1 MNIPVKPSNVTY
13 TDDQWK
19 AIWTTGQDTLVSA
32 AAGSGK
38 TRVLI
43 TRMIEKVLNES
54 QPVNVDELLVVTFT
68 NAAAAEMRQRMA
80 EALEEQIEK
89 KPQSTHLR
97 QQLNL
102 LNRAQ
107 ISTLHAYCQH
117 VVRQYAYLLD
127 IDPGFRVADSSETAL
142 LKDDALREVLETAY
156 SAANP
161 EELYRLV
168 DSFTTDRDDQLIE
181 TLVSQLY
188 EYSRVHP
195 QPKEWLA
202 QIPAQYEI
210 DDETTIDRLSFIGPL
225 KRTIQYSLE
234 EAIALNS
241 ELKRIAEMPDGPE
254 PLLKTA
260 EADLLWINEALRK
273 VLSST
278 WEDVYSYFQTLK
290 WERAASIKKG
300 LYDEDLTARAKK
312 LRDQVKDVV
321 NDVKEAYFIRKPE
334 RLLTEIAQMKQP
346 MDTLIELVYQFGQQ
360 YEQLKIA
367 RGIVDF
373 SDLEH
378 YALSILSEE
387 QNGQLVPS
395 DIAKA
400 YQQQFEEVLVDEYQ
414 DTNRLQETI
423 IQLIKRGTEE
433 NGNLFM
439 VGDVKQSIYGFRL
452 AEPNLFLEKYEAFT
466 TDQEQS
472 GLRIDLNA
480 NFRSRQEVLD
490 ATNFIFTQVMG
501 VRVGGIEYDESASL
515 KYGAKY
521 PEKSLSAKMAILYE
535 ESEEEESYEEVET
548 GQSLKNVQAEARYIA
563 QQIKQLKENGAEVT
577 DAFTDQKRPV
587 EYRDF
592 VILMRSM
599 TWSGEMVEELKKAGI
614 PVYAEV
620 SKGYFEA
627 IEVMIMLNV
636 LRVIDNPYQDIPLVS
651 MLRSPFIGLKEN
663 ELAKIR
669 LAAPK
674 EEPYFEALKRFVAT
688 GGSGIE
694 PSTQEKL
701 QRFFQYFETW
711 RNLARHG
718 SLADLIW
725 QVYTDTYYYE
735 MVGTMPN
742 GKQRQANLRMLH
754 DRAIDYEQT
763 SFRGLFRFLRFVDR
777 MKRRGDDFGEARAL
791 TEQEDVV
798 RIMTIHASKG
808 LEFPYVFVGGVGR
821 KFNDADFKARYLF
834 DQHFGLAVKAIDP
847 ENRITYTSLPY
858 LAMREK
864 KKLEM
869 REEEMR
875 VLYVALTRAK
885 EQLYLVASVKKIE
898 NEMQKWMDAQLVEPS
913 LMLPEYT
920 RSRANRYIDWIGP
933 ALARHVAFDKFDVL
947 PGGQLISDVS
957 KWDISMF
964 PYSMFADENQQI
976 VQSEEEVEGTAEST
990 LKEDDWKKVQHRFNW
1005 SYDYTKATLTR
1016 SKTSV
1021 SDMKRINALEQNDPE
1036 NALPQSSMI
1045 GQKEQAYLHE
1055 MPAFMQKRTITAA
1068 EIGTAVHAIMQQV
1081 PFRTTYDIEE
1091 IELFIQSLVKRQLI
1105 TEEEARAVSP
1115 ELIMSFFQTSI
1126 AERLVA
1132 AQHIYRELPFTYAY
1146 EGSGEAQILQGIAD
1160 CLFLEEG
1167 GWVLLDYKTDRIQG
1181 VIAPDQVEGEMAKR
1195 YAVQLSLYKEA
1206 LESILQIDIKETLL
1220 YLFDNQQVIRIGED
1234 LTV

>member
-1 MNIPVKPSNVTY
+1 MNIPIKPSDVTY

-43 TRMIEKVLNES
+43 TRMIEKVLHETN
-54 QPVNVDELLVVTFT
+54 PINVDELLVVTFT

-80 EALEEQIEK
+80 EALEEEIEK
-89 KPQSTHLR
+89 NPQSTHLR

-127 IDPGFRVADSSETAL
+127 IDPGFRVADSAETSL

-156 SAANP
+156 SASNP

-181 TLVSQLY
+181 TLISRLY

-195 QPKEWLA
+195 QPSRWLA
-202 QIPAQYEI
+202 QIPAQYDI
-210 DDETTIDRLSFIGPL
+210 SSTTTVDTLSFIGPL
-225 KRTIQYSLE
+225 KRSIQHSLE
-234 EAIALNS
+234 EAMALNS
-241 ELKRIAEMPDGPE
+241 EMVRIADMPDGPA
-254 PLLKTA
+254 PLIKTA
-260 EADLLWINEALRK
+260 EADRLWIQEALRK
-273 VLSST
+273 MLSST
-278 WEDVYSYFQTLK
+278 WEEVYAYFQTIK

-300 LYDEDLTARAKK
+300 MYDDVLTERAKK
-312 LRDQVKDVV
+312 LRDQVKKVV
-321 NDVKEAYFIRKPE
+321 TTVKDAYFVRTPE
-334 RLLTEIAQMKQP
+334 RLLEEIAQMKQP
-346 MDTLIELVYQFGQQ
+346 METLVELVYQFGKQ

-387 QNGQLVPS
+387 QEGEILPS
-395 DIAKA
+395 EIAIA
-400 YQQQFEEVLVDEYQ
+400 YQQQFKEVLVDEYQ

-423 IQLIKRGTEE
+423 IQLIKSGTEAD
-433 NGNLFM
+433 GNLFM

-452 AEPNLFLEKYEAFT
+452 AEPNLFLQKYEQFT
-466 TDQEQS
+466 ADGEQS

-490 ATNFIFTQVMG
+490 ATNFIFSQVMG
-501 VRVGGIEYDESASL
+501 VRVGGIEYDDAASL
-515 KYGAKY
+515 KYGAQY
-521 PEKSLSAKMAILYE
+521 PAKAMPAHMAILYE
-535 ESEEEESYEEVET
+535 ESAEEETYEEAET
-548 GQSLKNVQAEARYIA
+548 GQSIKSVQAEARYIA
-563 QQIKQLKENGAEVT
+563 EQIKQLKENGAEVT
-577 DAFTDQKRPV
+577 DAFTNKKRPV

-599 TWSGEMVEELKKAGI
+599 TWSSEMVEELKRAHI

-674 EEPYFEALKRFVAT
+674 EEPYFEALKRFVAR
-688 GGSGIE
+688 GGAGIE
-694 PSTQEKL
+694 SSTQEKL
-701 QRFFQYFETW
+701 QAFFRYFDNW
-711 RNLARHG
+711 RDLARHG
-718 SLADLIW
+718 SLSSLIW
-725 QVYTDTYYYE
+725 GIYTDTYYYE

-742 GKQRQANLRMLH
+742 GKQKQANLRMLH

-763 SFRGLFRFLRFVDR
+763 SFRGLFRFLRFIDR
-777 MKRRGDDFGEARAL
+777 MKKRGDDFGEARAL

-808 LEFPYVFVGGVGR
+808 LEFPYVFVGGLGR
-821 KFNDADFKARYLF
+821 QFNKTDLRERYLF

-847 ENRITYTSLPY
+847 ENRITYTSLPF
-858 LAMREK
+858 LAVKEK
-864 KKLEM
+864 KELEM
-869 REEEMR
+869 RAEEMR

-885 EQLYLVASVKKIE
+885 EQLYLVASVKEIE
-898 NEMQKWMDAQLVEPS
+898 KEMQKWMDAQLVDPA

-933 ALARHVAFDKFDVL
+933 ALARHIAFDKFDVL

-957 KWDISMF
+957 SWEISMY
-964 PYSMFADENQQI
+964 PYTMYADVAPASSGAENATEETMI
-976 VQSEEEVEGTAEST
+976 TTVSEVDHE
-990 LKEDDWKKVQHRFNW
+990 KVQHRFDW
-1005 SYDYTKATLTR
+1005 SYAYTEATLTR

-1021 SDMKRINALEQNDPE
+1021 SEMKRIQVLEQNDVDYG
-1036 NALPQSSMI
+1036 LTQSQMTA
-1045 GQKEQAYLHE
+1045 GRPQAYLHE

-1068 EIGTAVHAIMQQV
+1068 EIGTAVHTIMQQI
-1081 PFRTTYDIEE
+1081 PFRASYHVDEIEE
-1091 IELFIQSLVKRQLI
+1091 LIESLVKRQLV
-1105 TEEEARAVSP
+1105 TAEEAKAIDP
-1115 ELIMSFFQTSI
+1115 QMIGAFFATSI
-1126 AERLVA
+1126 AQRLTA
-1132 AQHIYRELPFTYAY
+1132 AQKVYRELPFTYAY

-1160 CLFLEEG
+1160 CLFFEED
-1167 GWVLLDYKTDRIQG
+1167 GWVLLDYKTDRVQG
-1181 VIAPDQVEGEMAKR
+1181 TIAAEQVEEEMKKR
-1195 YAVQLSLYKEA
+1195 YAVQLNLYKQA
-1206 LESILQIDIKETLL
+1206 LESILQIDIKEMLL
-1220 YLFDNQQVIRIGED
+1220 YLFDCGETIRIEED
-1234 LTV
+1234 PTT